1 MSKAEPKKILSEAEM
16 KAKVEEAISVYKK
29 SDGSVKN
36 LYLLINVLNDIHNE
50 ACLAGREMAWTLSWV
65 ANFPDN

>member
-1 MSKAEPKKILSEAEM
+1 MSKTEPKKILPEAEM

-29 SDGSVKN
+29 SDGSARN
-36 LYLLINVLNDIHNE
+36 LYHLIYVLNDIHNE
-50 ACLAGREMAWTLSWV
+50 ACRPGQEMSWMLSWV